1 MSKIVFFCIPAHGHT
16 NPTLG
21 VVRQLTNLG
30 HQVWYYSYNFLKEEI
45 EAAGA
50 NFVSCDAYDT
60 RQELSPEESAR
71 LGRDLPFS
79 IRILADTTLALGDVV
94 CRHMAQLKPDCIV
107 ADSMAVWGKAIA
119 LKLGIP
125 FVCSTTTFAFNRY
138 SAQIMKQS
146 PKDML
151 AMILSMPKVNHQ
163 IKRLQNNGYPFKNIL
178 DIIQS
183 DENTHTIVYASPQFQ
198 PCSDTFPD
206 KYAFVGPVIRPS
218 KEQIIK
224 KKKVLI
230 YMSMG
235 TVNNDM
241 LPLYLKCISAFRA
254 TDYQLI
260 LSVGNIV
267 DRNQFRILPD
277 NISVFPQVDQ
287 IAILKK
293 TDIFIS
299 HCGMNSVSESLY
311 FGVPL
316 IMLPQT
322 SEQCGVA
329 RQVQRLGA
337 GITLKR
343 PSVHGL
349 LSAVQTLLR
358 DPSYQN
364 HAKELSEGFKK
375 CAGVRGA
382 AEKIL
387 QVCDRTE

>member
-1 MSKIVFFCIPAHGHT
+1 M
-16 NPTLG
+16 
-21 VVRQLTNLG
+21 
-30 HQVWYYSYNFLKEEI
+30 
-45 EAAGA
+45 
-50 NFVSCDAYDT
+50 
-60 RQELSPEESAR
+60 
-71 LGRDLPFS
+71 
-79 IRILADTTLALGDVV
+79 
-94 CRHMAQLKPDCIV
+94 
-107 ADSMAVWGKAIA
+107 
-119 LKLGIP
+119 
-125 FVCSTTTFAFNRY
+125 
-138 SAQIMKQS
+138 
-146 PKDML
+146 
-151 AMILSMPKVNHQ
+151 
-163 IKRLQNNGYPFKNIL
+163 
-178 DIIQS
+178 
-183 DENTHTIVYASPQFQ
+183 
-198 PCSDTFPD
+198 
-206 KYAFVGPVIRPS
+206 
-218 KEQIIK
+218 
-224 KKKVLI
+224 
-230 YMSMG
+230 
-235 TVNNDM
+235 
-241 LPLYLKCISAFRA
+241 
-254 TDYQLI
+254 
-260 LSVGNIV
+260 
-267 DRNQFRILPD
+267 PD

>member
-21 VVRQLTNLG
+21 VVRQLTDLG

-183 DENTHTIVYASPQFQ
+183 DENTHTIVYTSPQFQ

-241 LPLYLKCISAFRA
+241 LDRK
-254 TDYQLI
+254 
-260 LSVGNIV
+260 SVV
-267 DRNQFRILPD
+267 
-277 NISVFPQVDQ
+277 
-287 IAILKK
+287 
-293 TDIFIS
+293 
-299 HCGMNSVSESLY
+299 
-311 FGVPL
+311 
-316 IMLPQT
+316 
-322 SEQCGVA
+322 
-329 RQVQRLGA
+329 
-337 GITLKR
+337 
-343 PSVHGL
+343 
-349 LSAVQTLLR
+349 
-358 DPSYQN
+358 
-364 HAKELSEGFKK
+364 
-375 CAGVRGA
+375 
-382 AEKIL
+382 
-387 QVCDRTE
+387 

>member
-21 VVRQLTNLG
+21 VVRQLTDLG

-183 DENTHTIVYASPQFQ
+183 DENTHTIVYTSPQFQ

-241 LPLYLKCISAFRA
+241 LPLYLKCISAFGA